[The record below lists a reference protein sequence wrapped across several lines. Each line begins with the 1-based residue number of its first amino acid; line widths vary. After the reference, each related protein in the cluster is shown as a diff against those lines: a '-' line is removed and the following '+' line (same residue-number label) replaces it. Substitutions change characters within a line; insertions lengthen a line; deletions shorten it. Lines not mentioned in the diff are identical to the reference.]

1 MSTAATPTN
10 SSSSLEF
17 KWNPDEVT
25 SQYYAYMY
33 SAEIVRLQ
41 ANQTRVFNVN
51 LNGQHLFGPLS
62 PIYLST
68 RTFYSETALY
78 DPNGKYVVSLVA
90 TENSTLPPL
99 INAFEVYKVIHVSDL
114 RTEAGDGLLNLS
126 IYLSIYL
133 FVCLSLS
140 LSQSNTK

>member
-1 MSTAATPTN
+1 MRTAATPTN

-25 SQYYAYMY
+25 SQYFAYMY
-33 SAEIVRLQ
+33 SAEIVKLQ

-78 DPNGKYVVSLVA
+78 DPDGKYVVSLA
-90 TENSTLPPL
+90 STENSTLPPL
-99 INAFEVYKVIHVSDL
+99 INAFEVYKVIYLSDL
-114 RTEAGDGLLNLS
+114 
-126 IYLSIYL
+126 
-133 FVCLSLS
+133 
-140 LSQSNTK
+140 